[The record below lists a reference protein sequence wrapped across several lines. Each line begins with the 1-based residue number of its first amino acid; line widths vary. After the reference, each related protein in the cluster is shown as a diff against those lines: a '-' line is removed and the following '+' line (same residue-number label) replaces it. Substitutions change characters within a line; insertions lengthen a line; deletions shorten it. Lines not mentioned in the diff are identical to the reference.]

1 MSAEQEENMPIGTPF
16 HPRTSE
22 LCTSLFYT
30 DWAGYYTVSSYD
42 TSHER
47 EYYALRNA
55 AGLIDVSPLYKY
67 EVYGKDAA
75 AFLSRVMAKDISNLE
90 IGRCAYLCWCDD
102 YGKVLDDGTVFRLG
116 GAHFRVAA
124 AEPTFSWLTRQ
135 SRRFDVTIEDST
147 DRFGT
152 LSLQGPKSRDILK
165 NVSDA
170 DLDSVPYFSLTKAK
184 LDDVDVVISR
194 TGYTGDLGYEVW
206 VEREQALKVYDA
218 IMAAGRDYRI
228 QPVGLDA
235 MDVTRI
241 EAGYIMNG
249 VDYFS
254 ANTCLLES
262 RKSTPYE
269 LGLGWTVD
277 LNRDAFI
284 GQDALKAEKANGSE
298 WASVGLVYDWSAFER
313 LFDEFGLP
321 PQLPGGAWRTPIPV
335 YDKKGAQVGQATSG
349 AWSAIL
355 KDNLALATVK
365 SAYAEPG
372 TVLQIEVTVEYERRR
387 VPAIVTKTPFFDP
400 PRKKA

>member
-1 MSAEQEENMPIGTPF
+1 M
-16 HPRTSE
+16 
-22 LCTSLFYT
+22 
-30 DWAGYYTVSSYD
+30 
-42 TSHER
+42 
-47 EYYALRNA
+47 
-55 AGLIDVSPLYKY
+55 
-67 EVYGKDAA
+67 
-75 AFLSRVMAKDISNLE
+75 
-90 IGRCAYLCWCDD
+90 
-102 YGKVLDDGTVFRLG
+102 
-116 GAHFRVAA
+116 
-124 AEPTFSWLTRQ
+124 RQ
-135 SRRFDVTIEDST
+135 SRRFDVSIEDST
-147 DRFGT
+147 TRFGT
-152 LSLQGPKSRDILK
+152 LSLQGPNTRDILK

-170 DLDSVPYFSLTKAK
+170 DLDSLPYFALTKAR

-206 VEREQALKVYDA
+206 VESDQALRVYDA

-235 MDVTRI
+235 MDITRI

-254 ANTCLLES
+254 ANACLIES

-269 LGLGWTVD
+269 IGLGWTVD
-277 LNRDAFI
+277 LDRGPFI
-284 GQDALKAEKANGSE
+284 GQDALKAEKTRGSE
-298 WASVGLVYDWSAFER
+298 WASVGLVYDWPAFER

-321 PQLPGGAWRTPIPV
+321 PELPGGAWRTPIPV
-335 YDKKGAQVGQATSG
+335 YDDKGRQVGQATSG

-355 KDNLALATVK
+355 KDNLALAMVK
-365 SAYAEPG
+365 SAYAKPG

>member
-1 MSAEQEENMPIGTPF
+1 MPIGTPF
-16 HPRTSE
+16 HPRTAE
-22 LCTSLFYT
+22 LCTSLFYK
-30 DWAGYYTVSSYD
+30 DWAGYYTVCSYD
-42 TSHER
+42 TCHER

-55 AGLIDVSPLYKY
+55 AGLIDVSPLFKY

-75 AFLSRVMAKDISNLE
+75 AFLSRVMVRNINNLE
-90 IGRCAYLCWCDD
+90 IGRCTYLCWCDD
-102 YGKVLDDGTVFRLG
+102 HGKVLDDGTVSRLDDTY
-116 GAHFRVAA
+116 FRVTA
-124 AEPTFSWLTRQ
+124 AEPTLSWLMRLA
-135 SRRFDVTIEDST
+135 RRFDVTIEDST
-147 DRFGT
+147 DKIGT
-152 LSLQGPKSRDILK
+152 LSLQGPNSRDILQC
-165 NVSDA
+165 VCDA
-170 DLDSVPYFSLTKAK
+170 DINGLRYFGLTKAK
-184 LDDVDVVISR
+184 LDGADVVISR

-206 VEREQALKVYDA
+206 VERDHALKVYDA

-254 ANTCLLES
+254 SNACPIES

-269 LGLGWTVD
+269 IGLGWTVD
-277 LNRDAFI
+277 LDRDAFI
-284 GQDALKAEKANGSE
+284 GQDALKAEKANGSP
-298 WASVGLVYDWSAFER
+298 WAFVGLVYDWSAFEH

-335 YDKKGAQVGQATSG
+335 YNKKGRQVGQGTSG

-355 KDNLALATVK
+355 KDNLALATVQ
-365 SAYAEPG
+365 SAYAKPG
-372 TVLQIEVTVEYERRR
+372 TVLQIEVTVEFERRR

>member
-1 MSAEQEENMPIGTPF
+1 MPLGTPF

-22 LCTSLFYT
+22 LCTSLFYK
-30 DWAGYYTVSSYD
+30 DWAGYHTVCSYD
-42 TSHER
+42 TCHER

-75 AFLSRVMAKDISNLE
+75 AFLSRVMSRNVNKLE
-90 IGRCAYLCWCDD
+90 VGRCTYLCWCDD
-102 YGKVLDDGTVFRLG
+102 HGKVLDDGTVSRLDDTC
-116 GAHFRVAA
+116 FRVTA
-124 AEPTFSWLTRQ
+124 AEPTLSWLMRL

-147 DRFGT
+147 DRIGT
-152 LSLQGPKSRDILK
+152 LSLQGPNSREILK
-165 NVSDA
+165 KVCDA
-170 DLDSVPYFSLTKAK
+170 DMNSLRYFALTKTK
-184 LDDVDVVISR
+184 LDGVDVVISR

-206 VEREQALKVYDA
+206 VEREQALNVYDA
-218 IMAAGRDYRI
+218 IMAAGHDYRI

-254 ANTCLLES
+254 ANACSIES

-269 LGLGWTVD
+269 IGLGWTVD
-277 LNRDAFI
+277 LDRDPFV

-298 WASVGLVYDWSAFER
+298 WATVGLVYDWPAFER

-321 PQLPGGAWRTPIPV
+321 PQLPGGAWRNPVPV
-335 YDKKGAQVGQATSG
+335 YNKKGLQVGQGTSG

-372 TVLQIEVTVEYERRR
+372 TILQIEVTVEFERRR
-387 VPAIVTKTPFFDP
+387 VPAVVTKTPFYDP

>member
-1 MSAEQEENMPIGTPF
+1 MPIGTPF
-16 HPRTSE
+16 HPRTSA
-22 LCTSLFYT
+22 LCTSLFFK
-30 DWAGYYTVSSYD
+30 DWSGYYTVCSYD
-42 TSHER
+42 TCHER

-55 AGLIDVSPLYKY
+55 AGLIDLSPLFKY
-67 EVYGKDAA
+67 EVYGKDAV
-75 AFLSRVMAKDISNLE
+75 AFLSRVMAKDINKLE
-90 IGRCAYLCWCDD
+90 VGRCTYLCWCDD
-102 YGKVLDDGTVFRLG
+102 HGKVLDDGTVFRLDDTY
-116 GAHFRVAA
+116 FRVSA
-124 AEPTFSWLTRQ
+124 AEPTLSWLMRQ
-135 SRRFDVTIEDST
+135 SRLFDVTIEDSS
-147 DRFGT
+147 DRIGT
-152 LSLQGPKSRDILK
+152 LSLQGPTSRDILK
-165 NVSDA
+165 NVCDA
-170 DLDSVPYFSLTKAK
+170 DLDALRYFGLTNAK
-184 LDDVDVVISR
+184 LDGVDVLISR

-206 VEREQALKVYDA
+206 VEREQGLKVYDA
-218 IMAAGRDYRI
+218 IMAGGREYRI

-254 ANTCLLES
+254 ANTCVIES
-262 RKSTPYE
+262 RKSSPYE
-269 LGLGWTVD
+269 IGLGWTVD
-277 LNRDAFI
+277 LDRDPFI
-284 GQDALKAEKANGSE
+284 GQDALKAEKANGSP
-298 WASVGLVYDWSAFER
+298 WATVGLVYDWPAFER
-313 LFDEFGLP
+313 LFAEFGLP

-335 YDKKGAQVGQATSG
+335 YNQKGVQVGQGTSG

>member
-1 MSAEQEENMPIGTPF
+1 MPIGTPF

-22 LCTSLFYT
+22 LCTSLFFT
-30 DWAGYYTVSSYD
+30 DWAGYHTVSSYD
-42 TSHER
+42 TCYER

-55 AGLIDVSPLYKY
+55 AGLIDVSPLFKY

-75 AFLSRVMAKDISNLE
+75 SFLSRVMVKDISKLE
-90 IGRCAYLCWCDD
+90 IGRCTYLCWCDD
-102 YGKVLDDGTVFRLG
+102 DGKVLDDGTVSRLDDTY
-116 GAHFRVAA
+116 FRVTA
-124 AEPTFSWLTRQ
+124 AEPTLSWLMRQ

-147 DRFGT
+147 DRFGA
-152 LSLQGPKSRDILK
+152 LSLQGPNSREILK
-165 NVSDA
+165 SVSDA
-170 DLDSVPYFSLTKAK
+170 DIDSLRYFALTKAK
-184 LDDVDVVISR
+184 VDGVELVISR
-194 TGYTGDLGYEVW
+194 TGFTGDLGYEVW
-206 VEREQALKVYDA
+206 AEREQALQVYDA
-218 IMAAGRDYRI
+218 IMAGGRDYRI

-254 ANTCLLES
+254 ANTCLIES

-269 LGLGWTVD
+269 IGLGWTVD
-277 LNRDAFI
+277 LNRNPFI
-284 GQDALKAEKANGSE
+284 GQDALKAEKANGSA
-298 WASVGLVYDWSAFER
+298 WAIVGLVYDWPAFER

-321 PQLPGGAWRTPIPV
+321 PQLPGGARRTPVPV
-335 YDKKGAQVGQATSG
+335 YDRKGQQVGQSTSG

-365 SAYAEPG
+365 PAYAEPG

-387 VPAIVTKTPFFDP
+387 VPAIITKTPFFDP
-400 PRKKA
+400 PRKRA

>member
-1 MSAEQEENMPIGTPF
+1 MPVGTPF

-22 LCTSLFYT
+22 LCTSLFYKN
-30 DWAGYYTVSSYD
+30 WAGYYTVCSYD
-42 TSHER
+42 TCHER
-47 EYYALRNA
+47 EYYALRNT

-67 EVYGKDAA
+67 DVHGNDAA
-75 AFLSRVMAKDISNLE
+75 AFLSRVMVKDISNLKV
-90 IGRCAYLCWCDD
+90 GRCTYLCWCDD
-102 YGKVLDDGTVFRLG
+102 YGKVLDDGTVSRLDDIY
-116 GAHFRVAA
+116 FRVTA
-124 AEPTFSWLTRQ
+124 AEPTFSWLQRL

-147 DRFGT
+147 DRIGA
-152 LSLQGPKSRDILK
+152 LSLQGPNSRDILR

-170 DLDSVPYFSLTKAK
+170 DMDGLRYFGLTKAK
-184 LDDVDVVISR
+184 LGDADVVISR

-206 VEREQALKVYDA
+206 VEHDQALKVYDA
-218 IMAAGRDYRI
+218 IMAGGCDYRI

-254 ANTCLLES
+254 ANSCLIES

-269 LGLGWTVD
+269 IGLGWAVD
-277 LNRDAFI
+277 LDREPFI
-284 GQDALKAEKANGSE
+284 GQDALKAEKENGSV
-298 WASVGLVYDWSAFER
+298 WATVGLVYDWKSFER

-321 PQLPGGAWRTPIPV
+321 PQLPGGAWRTPIPI
-335 YDKKGAQVGQATSG
+335 YNNEGLQVGQGTSG

-355 KDNLALATVK
+355 KENLALATVE
-365 SAYAEPG
+365 SAYAKPG
-372 TVLQIEVTVEYERRR
+372 TILQIEVTVEYERRR
-387 VPAIVTKTPFFDP
+387 VPAIVTKTTFFDP

>member
-1 MSAEQEENMPIGTPF
+1 MPVGTPF

-22 LCTSLFYT
+22 LCTSLLYK
-30 DWAGYYTVSSYD
+30 DWAGYYTVCSYD
-42 TSHER
+42 TCHER

-55 AGLIDVSPLYKY
+55 AGLIDVSPLFKY
-67 EVYGKDAA
+67 EVSGKDAA
-75 AFLSRVMAKDISNLE
+75 AFLSRVMVKDINELKV
-90 IGRCAYLCWCDD
+90 GRCTYLCWCDD
-102 YGKVLDDGTVFRLG
+102 HGKVLDDGTVSRLDETC
-116 GAHFRVAA
+116 FRVTA
-124 AEPTFSWLTRQ
+124 AEPTFSWLMRQ
-135 SRRFDVTIEDST
+135 SRCFDVTIEDST
-147 DRFGT
+147 DKIGT
-152 LSLQGPKSRDILK
+152 LSLQGPTSRDILK

-170 DLDSVPYFSLTKAK
+170 DMDGLGYFGLTQAK
-184 LDDVDVVISR
+184 LDGVDVVISR

-206 VEREQALKVYDA
+206 VEREQALHVYDA
-218 IMAAGRDYRI
+218 IMAGGRDYRI

-254 ANTCLLES
+254 SNTCLIES

-269 LGLGWTVD
+269 IGLGWTVD
-277 LNRDAFI
+277 LNRDPFI
-284 GQDALKAEKANGSE
+284 GQHALKAEAANGSV
-298 WASVGLVYDWSAFER
+298 WALVGLVFDWPAFER

-321 PQLPGGAWRTPIPV
+321 PQLPGGAWRTPVPV
-335 YDKKGAQVGQATSG
+335 YDKGGVQVGQATSG

-365 SAYAEPG
+365 TAHAMPG
-372 TVLQIEVTVEYERRR
+372 TVLQIEVTVEFERRR

>member
-1 MSAEQEENMPIGTPF
+1 MPIGTPF

-22 LCTSLFYT
+22 LCTSLFYK
-30 DWAGYYTVSSYD
+30 DWAGYHTVCSYD
-42 TSHER
+42 TCHER

-75 AFLSRVMAKDISNLE
+75 AFLSRVMVRNVRNLDL
-90 IGRCAYLCWCDD
+90 GRCTYLCWCDD
-102 YGKVLDDGTVFRLG
+102 YGKVLDDGTVSRLDDTY
-116 GAHFRVAA
+116 FRVTA
-124 AEPTFSWLTRQ
+124 AEPTLSWLMRL
-135 SRRFDVTIEDST
+135 SRGFDVTIEDST
-147 DRFGT
+147 DRIGT
-152 LSLQGPKSRDILK
+152 LSLQGPNSREILR
-165 NVSDA
+165 NACDA
-170 DLDSVPYFSLTKAK
+170 DMDSLRYFDVTKAK
-184 LDDVDVVISR
+184 LDGVDVVISR

-206 VEREQALKVYDA
+206 VGSDQALKVYDS
-218 IMAAGRDYRI
+218 IMVAGRDYRI

-254 ANTCLLES
+254 ANTCSIES

-269 LGLGWTVD
+269 IGLGWTVD
-277 LNRDAFI
+277 LDRDPFI
-284 GQDALKAEKANGSE
+284 GQDALKAEKAHGSE
-298 WASVGLVYDWSAFER
+298 WATVGLVYDWPAFER

-321 PQLPGGAWRTPIPV
+321 PQLPGGAWRTAVPV
-335 YDKKGAQVGQATSG
+335 YNKKGRQVGQGTSG
-349 AWSAIL
+349 AWSAVL

-372 TVLQIEVTVEYERRR
+372 TALQIEVTVEFERRR

>member
-1 MSAEQEENMPIGTPF
+1 MPVGTPF

-30 DWAGYYTVSSYD
+30 DWAGYHTVTSYD
-42 TSHER
+42 TCHER

-55 AGLIDVSPLYKY
+55 AGLIDVSPLFKY

-75 AFLSRVMAKDISNLE
+75 AFLSRVMVKDISKLE
-90 IGRCAYLCWCDD
+90 PGRCTYLCWCDD
-102 YGKVLDDGTVFRLG
+102 HGKVLDDGTVLRLDDTY
-116 GAHFRVAA
+116 FRVTA
-124 AEPTFSWLTRQ
+124 AEPTYSWLMRQ
-135 SRRFDVTIEDST
+135 SRGFDVTIEDSS
-147 DRFGT
+147 DRIGT
-152 LSLQGPKSRDILK
+152 LSLQGPNSRNILK
-165 NVSDA
+165 NASDA
-170 DLDSVPYFSLTKAK
+170 DMDNIRYFGLTKAK
-184 LDDVDVVISR
+184 IDGVDIVISR
-194 TGYTGDLGYEVW
+194 TGFTGDLGYEIW
-206 VEREQALKVYDA
+206 VDREQALEVYDA
-218 IMAAGRDYRI
+218 VMAAGRDYRI

-254 ANTCLLES
+254 ANTCLIES
-262 RKSTPYE
+262 RKSTPFE
-269 LGLGWTVD
+269 IGLGWTVD
-277 LNRDAFI
+277 LDRDPFI
-284 GQDALKAEKANGSE
+284 GQDALKAEKENGSV
-298 WASVGLVYDWSAFER
+298 WATVGLVYDWPAFER
-313 LFDEFGLP
+313 LFNEFGLP
-321 PQLPGGAWRTPIPV
+321 PQLPGGAWRSAIPV
-335 YDKKGAQVGQATSG
+335 YSKEGLQVGQATSG

-365 SAYAEPG
+365 SAYAVPG